1 MSQLLM
7 AVDVVYA
14 FSLPNLDHGFCFSEY
29 TRVPYTRVP
38 AAPPAPATAP
48 RGINLAT
55 GVAAAA
61 AVGAKA
67 AKAKA
72 VAKPPLP
79 THAPLSPARWP
90 SDPHAAATMPRVAAR
105 PVQRP
110 PAATLCAARL

>member
-67 AKAKA
+67 CR
-72 VAKPPLP
+72 VDECEQ
-79 THAPLSPARWP
+79 TEARRT
-90 SDPHAAATMPRVAAR
+90 SRR
-105 PVQRP
+105 G
-110 PAATLCAARL
+110 ARLWRCLRRHQRQAA